1 MKEYRERKKQELGG
15 DWLKKERERVKA
27 YYTPTAQLT
36 EEKKEKRREKNRRT
50 SVLVNLEIRH
60 IAYMLG

>member
-15 DWLKKERERVKA
+15 DWLKKERERMKA

-36 EEKKEKRREKNRRT
+36 EEKKEKRREKK
-50 SVLVNLEIRH
+50 
-60 IAYMLG
+60 